1 MTVSKM
7 NQGIRNTKGYYE
19 LIGTKEKNEDDS
31 NRKVVDKRIFRFN
44 IDSFKNNYRIQD
56 LRKMK

>member
-19 LIGTKEKNEDDS
+19 LIGTKNKSEDNS
-31 NRKVVDKRIFRFN
+31 TDKGR
-44 IDSFKNNYRIQD
+44 
-56 LRKMK
+56 